1 MNTERLKSIIAEHAK
16 TEGFY
21 GFAFEKIDRD
31 NKWKELVET
40 MQFYGVQ
47 DVEDDEDVREYLLE
61 MNYFRHCDVLDPLPC
76 LTRFEW
82 RSNGRSFSEF
92 CKPFKTVSARLYW
105 YFLEILPP
113 MYKPNG
119 FMVSEPY
126 SYDAEVNQSTYAAFC
141 AVNGKHYFLGDIAPK
156 KYEIALNHVK
166 TFN

>member
-1 MNTERLKSIIAEHAK
+1 MKVEQLKTIIAEHAK

-31 NKWKELVET
+31 NKWIELAET
-40 MQFYGVQ
+40 MQLYGVQ
-47 DVEDDEDVREYLLE
+47 DGEDVEEYLTE
-61 MNYFRHCDVLDPLPC
+61 MDYFRHCAVLDPLPC

-92 CKPFKTVSARLYW
+92 AKPFSTISARLYW

-113 MYKPNG
+113 LYKPFG

-126 SYDAEVNQSTYAAFC
+126 SYCTKHNQSTYAAFC
-141 AVNGKHYFLGDIAPK
+141 KVNGKHYALGDIAPNE
-156 KYEIALNHVK
+156 YETALNHVN
-166 TFN
+166 TLN

>member
-1 MNTERLKSIIAEHAK
+1 MKVQELMAIISECAK
-16 TEGFY
+16 TQGFY

-31 NKWKELVET
+31 NKWPDLAET
-40 MQFYGVQ
+40 MQLYGVQ
-47 DVEDDEDVREYLLE
+47 DAEDVDEYLVE

-82 RSNGRSFSEF
+82 RSNGRGFSEF

-126 SYDAEVNQSTYAAFC
+126 SYDTEVNQSTYAAFC

-156 KYEIALNHVK
+156 KYETALTHVK
-166 TFN
+166 TLN